1 MAQSRE
7 GRLTLTL
14 YDRAGSHSLVLTPGA
29 RWTLGRG
36 AGADLALNERGVSEL
51 HALLGVG
58 VGGGSNRDNDTL
70 GPWIEDLGSTNGV
83 WINGERVERRDL
95 NPGDRVSLGAVQ
107 GIVTSLGTRVTPA
120 LVSHETFLARLDAEL
135 NRARKHQRPVV
146 IAMLQAQD
154 TARGHVAFWAGRVS
168 AALRP
173 YDVAAYYA
181 SRCVEI
187 VLPEFDRESAK
198 SLMKTL
204 RERVRPIALQGALCV
219 YPEGGQNTE
228 MVIASLRRSLAQP
241 ARVDD
246 DMAMETRETT
256 EKETPFLP
264 ATEWLP
270 KHLQE
275 TLARLASGQST
286 ICVVG
291 ETGTGKERW
300 ARELHRLGPHAAA
313 PFVTVNCAAIPE
325 TLLEST
331 LFGHRAGAFTGAQ
344 TAHAGIFEQAGEGTL
359 FLDPV
364 DALSPRAQ
372 GVLLQVF
379 DAREVTPVGASESI
393 TIRARVITATHS
405 DLDAL
410 VAAGRLREDLRFRLG
425 AAPVELP
432 PLRGRRSLIARLAEH
447 FTRATAQENGLS
459 PVSLD
464 ASVIKKL
471 CAYRWPGNM
480 RELRNVIERATFLA
494 SDHTICVQDLPEKI
508 QRAGHVPSQKIEDH
522 HEGSFKARVQHF
534 ERALIVGAL
543 RATDGNQSDAA
554 RMLEIPRRTLVHK
567 LKSLGIRA
575 LFSGARK
582 P

>member
-1 MAQSRE
+1 M
-7 GRLTLTL
+7 
-14 YDRAGSHSLVLTPGA
+14 
-29 RWTLGRG
+29 
-36 AGADLALNERGVSEL
+36 
-51 HALLGVG
+51 
-58 VGGGSNRDNDTL
+58 
-70 GPWIEDLGSTNGV
+70 
-83 WINGERVERRDL
+83 
-95 NPGDRVSLGAVQ
+95 
-107 GIVTSLGTRVTPA
+107 TRA
-120 LVSHETFLARLDAEL
+120 LVGHETFLARLDAEL
-135 NRARKHQRPVV
+135 ARAKKHQRPLA

-154 TARGHVAFWAGRVS
+154 TARGHVAFWAARVS
-168 AALRP
+168 CALRP
-173 YDVAAYYA
+173 YDVAAFYA

-187 VLPEFDRESAK
+187 VLPEHDSAGAEA
-198 SLMKTL
+198 LLKTL
-204 RERVRPIALQGALCV
+204 HERARPTALRSALCV
-219 YPEGGQNTE
+219 YPEGGHDTE
-228 MVIASLRRSLAQP
+228 TVIASLRRSLAQP
-241 ARVDD
+241 ARVEGDI
-246 DMAMETRETT
+246 ATKAAKATKATKATKVEA
-256 EKETPFLP
+256 PFLP
-264 ATEWLP
+264 ASEWLP
-270 KHLQE
+270 KTLQE
-275 TLARLASGQST
+275 TLARLAPGRST
-286 ICVVG
+286 LCIIG

-313 PFVTVNCAAIPE
+313 PFVAVNCAAIPE

-359 FLDPV
+359 FLDPI

-379 DAREVTPVGASESI
+379 DAREVTPVGASEGV
-393 TIRARVITATHS
+393 TIHARVIAATHG

-410 VAAGRLREDLRFRLG
+410 IAAGRLREDLRFRLG

-432 PLRGRRSLIARLAEH
+432 PLRGRRNLIARLAEH
-447 FTRATAQENGLS
+447 AVRTCAQENDLA
-459 PVSLD
+459 PVAID
-464 ASVIKKL
+464 AAVIERL

-508 QRAGHVPSQKIEDH
+508 QRAGHVPSQGIVDH
-522 HEGSFKARVQHF
+522 HEGSFKARVQHL
-534 ERALIVGAL
+534 ERALIVSAL
-543 RATDGNQSDAA
+543 RATEGNQSDAA